1 MLGTV
6 LHVSLSKD
14 PKIQA
19 IACHPSL
26 EGQRERPLWQCT
38 NVRKPPWALSQT
50 RGGQGTIGKLLISTA
65 STINRLVEGIIIKR
79 KHASLQTSCFL
90 SCLVNKEAIWV
101 CQVKITITQCH
112 GKSLKAT
119 YEPNKRQH
127 VTAFRAQLLLLPCL
141 CAALGD
147 LGYSEQGHRK
157 TVLRRNY

>member
-1 MLGTV
+1 MSGTV

-50 RGGQGTIGKLLISTA
+50 RGGQGTVGKLLISTA
-65 STINRLVEGIIIKR
+65 STINRLVG
-79 KHASLQTSCFL
+79 ASLSKGNMHHFKQAVSCP
-90 SCLVNKEAIWV
+90 CLVNKEAIWV
-101 CQVKITITQCH
+101 CQVKITITHRH
-112 GKSLKAT
+112 GKSLKTT